1 MRKYIEKIAVVLMLT
16 LFIGMTGCSKAED
29 FNAEA
34 YMKDCMDA
42 RYRGEYKG
50 YADCLGISE
59 DEAKKQIEES
69 FEKSIAAQ
77 FEVSDG
83 ISEEGIAAYV
93 EKMREVNRLAKYEIL
108 EAAGMGDGSYTVKVQ
123 VEPSDVF
130 QTLEKSAGEVSSEL
144 IVQGKTES
152 DPGIFETVLCESVQ
166 KSIDGNTYGSP
177 FIVEVTVTKDDS
189 GVYVLEEMEMDR
201 LEAAM
206 FPGE

>member
-1 MRKYIEKIAVVLMLT
+1 MMRKYKGKTAVVLVLT
-16 LFIGMTGCSKAED
+16 LVIGMTGCSRAED

-34 YMKDCMDA
+34 YVKVCMDA

-83 ISEEGIAAYV
+83 ISEEGIADYI
-93 EKMREVNRLAKYEIL
+93 EKMREVSGLAKYEIL
-108 EAAGMGDGSYTVKVQ
+108 EAAETEDGNYMVKVR

-130 QTLEKSAGEVSSEL
+130 
-144 IVQGKTES
+144 
-152 DPGIFETVLCESVQ
+152 ETVLCKSVQ

-177 FIVEVTVTKDDS
+177 STVEVTVTKDDS
-189 GVYVLEEMEMDR
+189 GVYILEEMEMDR

-206 FPGE
+206 FPSE

>member
-1 MRKYIEKIAVVLMLT
+1 M
-16 LFIGMTGCSKAED
+16 
-29 FNAEA
+29 
-34 YMKDCMDA
+34 
-42 RYRGEYKG
+42 
-50 YADCLGISE
+50 
-59 DEAKKQIEES
+59 
-69 FEKSIAAQ
+69 
-77 FEVSDG
+77 
-83 ISEEGIAAYV
+83 
-93 EKMREVNRLAKYEIL
+93 
-108 EAAGMGDGSYTVKVQ
+108 